1 MRKLSETNFYSL
13 KDSEEIFLINKENKY
28 NISYK
33 NFIIDIAKCLEYIS
47 KLEKDTITIF
57 IDNAY
62 YFIVVLSSALLLK
75 KKVNALNNNSP
86 KYVESIINDSM
97 IYISDDEKSNISL
110 KDIFEK
116 EHDEK
121 WIEFLKSNKID
132 ENMNINFY
140 TSGFTGFPKLIE
152 KTLKQFEAE
161 ALKIIGEFG
170 ENLKDSIFAYS
181 VPHYHS
187 YGFVFDFLVPYILE
201 LKFLDNRIN
210 YLETLNNFEE
220 YKEITFITNPAFLKR
235 IDKSSLKIKSKWYVF
250 SSTGTLD
257 KETSDLCIET
267 FNTDAIEIY
276 GSTEGGGM
284 AYRKKSE
291 KDLWTRLKIVKLTVN
306 ENGSLF
312 CSSGYTGEG
321 FWVHVGDVVDMK
333 NENEF
338 ELLGREDSIVKIE
351 GKRISVQQID
361 RQILQDKNF
370 IDSYTIYC
378 KSDKREYVASFIV
391 LKDANANKDNMRKY
405 IKDYLKGYFEKIV
418 IPKKIYFIERIPRNE
433 LGKIERKKLDEIMEG
448 FEEANEF

>member
-235 IDKSSLKIKSKWYVF
+235 IDKSSLKIKSNWMF
-250 SSTGTLD
+250 
-257 KETSDLCIET
+257 
-267 FNTDAIEIY
+267 
-276 GSTEGGGM
+276 
-284 AYRKKSE
+284 
-291 KDLWTRLKIVKLTVN
+291 
-306 ENGSLF
+306 
-312 CSSGYTGEG
+312 
-321 FWVHVGDVVDMK
+321 H
-333 NENEF
+333 
-338 ELLGREDSIVKIE
+338 GRIHDGHSYPH
-351 GKRISVQQID
+351 
-361 RQILQDKNF
+361 LF
-370 IDSYTIYC
+370 IDSICEIMIIIMIISY
-378 KSDKREYVASFIV
+378 
-391 LKDANANKDNMRKY
+391 KDNFFY
-405 IKDYLKGYFEKIV
+405 
-418 IPKKIYFIERIPRNE
+418 
-433 LGKIERKKLDEIMEG
+433 
-448 FEEANEF
+448 